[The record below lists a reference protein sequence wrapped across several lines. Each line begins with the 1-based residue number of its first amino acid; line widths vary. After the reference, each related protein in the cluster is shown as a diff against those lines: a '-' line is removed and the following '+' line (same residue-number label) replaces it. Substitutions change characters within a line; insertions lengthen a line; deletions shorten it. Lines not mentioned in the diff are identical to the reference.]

1 MGLCV
6 KPRGN
11 VQNDSRQDIKLMRA
25 NRGRAGGEGVKPFL
39 TQKETFLAAIFFFL
53 LEKQHF
59 LFPRYSLR
67 RQLAI
72 MTGFCK

>member
-25 NRGRAGGEGVKPFL
+25 NRGRAGGGVSN
-39 TQKETFLAAIFFFL
+39 
-53 LEKQHF
+53 
-59 LFPRYSLR
+59 LF
-67 RQLAI
+67 
-72 MTGFCK
+72 